1 MEYLFGYPT
10 PRRKTEISELKASSE
25 ENFYINYQGKYRP
38 IPVIEVRVELLV
50 YRMENIRTKSLQKE
64 WLAKKHDLSKSFFK
78 EDPYCIE
85 VQEAQ
90 HQILKSLASDEGLLA
105 EFKSGKSQ
113 QTEPLICSDEG
124 VVVNGNRRLCVW
136 RELYYSDKEK
146 YKHFQTIR
154 VAVLPNHDPEGM
166 YDLEVALQ
174 IASDHKA
181 KYVWH
186 TEASDCKEKADNG
199 IDIRIIASKQDKSP
213 EETRTLIE
221 CYDYAAQYL
230 ESIGHPDEWSL
241 VDKQEYAFRK
251 IVAGRKSL
259 TNNPAD
265 RELFQEIAKF
275 MLATPAEGNRLYDQI
290 PRVVKNLPAIAA
302 KLKEVFAID
311 TEEPQDDDLNILA
324 GDDGDAD
331 AGSQN
336 ALIAAGIRIA
346 DDPKLVV
353 KTVQNVLETSAELEK
368 EKEKKSYVFNQVMK
382 AATHLNNAVS
392 AVSSLDSEMSKEG
405 VGRQLDSIEAA
416 CAILRGWIG

>member
-1 MEYLFGYPT
+1 MEYHFGYPT
-10 PRRKTEISELKASSE
+10 PRRKAEISDAISSSK
-25 ENFYINYQGKYRP
+25 ENFQINYQGKYRP
-38 IPVIEVRVELLV
+38 IPVIEVRIGLLV

-64 WLAKKHDLSKSFFK
+64 WLATHQDFSKYFFK

-85 VQEAQ
+85 VQEIQ

-105 EFKSGKSQ
+105 EFKSGKTQ
-113 QTEPLICSDEG
+113 QTEPLICSDDG
-124 VVVNGNRRLCVW
+124 VVVNGNRRLCAW
-136 RELYYSDKEK
+136 RELYYSDTEK

-174 IASDHKA
+174 IHSDLKA

-186 TEASDCKEKADNG
+186 TVAADCKEQADKG
-199 IDIRIIASKQDKSP
+199 IDIKIIANKQGKSP
-213 EETRTLIE
+213 DEIRTLIE

-230 ESIGHPDEWSL
+230 ESIGHPDEWSK
-241 VDKQEYAFRK
+241 VDKQDYAFRK
-251 IVAGRKSL
+251 IIAGRKSL
-259 TNNPAD
+259 TGSPAD

-302 KLKEVFAID
+302 KLKDVFAIN
-311 TEEPQDDDLNILA
+311 TEEQQDDDLDILA
-324 GDDGDAD
+324 GDDGDTSA
-331 AGSQN
+331 SNQN
-336 ALIAAGIRIA
+336 ALIAAGIRTA

-368 EKEKKSYVFNQVMK
+368 EKEKKSYIFNQVMK
-382 AATHLNNAVS
+382 AATLLNNAVS
-392 AVSSLDSEMSKEG
+392 TLDSEMSKEG

-416 CAILRGWIG
+416 CDILRDWIS